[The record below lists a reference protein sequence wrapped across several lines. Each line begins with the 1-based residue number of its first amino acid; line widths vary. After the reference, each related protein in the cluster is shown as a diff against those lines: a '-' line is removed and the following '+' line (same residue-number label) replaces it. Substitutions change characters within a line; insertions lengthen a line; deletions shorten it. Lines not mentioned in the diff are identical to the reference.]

1 MRGFGIEEEPGFW
14 ATLGVALLVGIAA
27 CMAQRIQPPTETKAS
42 TRCAPLSVSRA
53 ESSCS
58 SMAARSMEAPMNT
71 ISCSMPGRT
80 RAGVGEMQFPGAQEH
95 TSGANRQRQLMHSQV
110 KLPHTCRRSP
120 NSPPR
125 PKSTRAAP
133 SPVENPLAESQSAH
147 LPPVSIL
154 AIQVKV
160 SQDHAALRLMRR
172 PVALRHRCPPVEC
185 GRGRGT
191 SRWQLQKRAERR
203 SAGCASMCASVP
215 WSSNGP
221 ARQSH
226 APTLAPRF
234 KANTSALPPCP
245 HPDPKVLP
253 LCCTQQPGPQLAPA
267 GRIRPPLTTRPRP
280 GPQSAAPQQRINN
293 RPDPPK
299 SSPDCYQAL
308 PHHSPLALVPDLKV
322 LARVAP
328 VEGGGVGVGDPHE
341 ALGTKHRLDGG
352 RA

>member
-1 MRGFGIEEEPGFW
+1 
-14 ATLGVALLVGIAA
+14 
-27 CMAQRIQPPTETKAS
+27 
-42 TRCAPLSVSRA
+42 
-53 ESSCS
+53 
-58 SMAARSMEAPMNT
+58 MNT

-120 NSPPR
+120 HSPPR

-133 SPVENPLAESQSAH
+133 SPVKTPLAESQSAH

-172 PVALRHRCPPVEC
+172 PVALRHRRPPVEC

-226 APTLAPRF
+226 APTPCSTLQGKHVCPP
-234 KANTSALPPCP
+234 ALPSSRPQSAATLLHATTWSTACNSRQNAATAHHSP
-245 HPDPKVLP
+245 SSRTSKCGPTAAH
-253 LCCTQQPGPQLAPA
+253 QQQARSSKEQPRLLSSSATS
-267 GRIRPPLTTRPRP
+267 LTTRPRP
-280 GPQSAAPQQRINN
+280 GSQSAGPRG
-293 RPDPPK
+293 
-299 SSPDCYQAL
+299 SSRRRWCG
-308 PHHSPLALVPDLKV
+308 SW
-322 LARVAP
+322 RS
-328 VEGGGVGVGDPHE
+328 
-341 ALGTKHRLDGG
+341 T
-352 RA
+352 